1 MQERDKVRDFLQLVK
16 ETIANPVADQGWV
29 LVPRPENKECIIKL
43 GFKYQGI
50 KETLLDLSVE
60 DYCEGP
66 YQDRDQPGELWV
78 FGKVMEGNVVY
89 VKLKLASFG
98 PLRIVRVISFHFAE
112 HTLEYPFKEKEEDKN
127 DRCEFHIVTLLNRVD
142 PAFTGKRL

>member
-43 GFKYQGI
+43 GFKYHDI

-60 DYCEGP
+60 DYCDGP
-66 YQDRDQPGELWV
+66 CHDRDQPGELWI
-78 FGKVMEGNVVY
+78 FGKIIESNAVY
-89 VKLKLASFG
+89 IKLKLASFG

-112 HTLEYPFKEKEEDKN
+112 HDLAFPFGEEKGEE
-127 DRCEFHIVTLLNRVD
+127 
-142 PAFTGKRL
+142 